1 MRQVGQM
8 SKKLTGV
15 GKLIANR
22 LNIMIDIE
30 TVGKSPGCGI
40 VQIAAVPF
48 RTNGE
53 YFAPFEI
60 KISADSCMAEGL
72 VADQETM
79 VWWDKQPR
87 EVRDTV
93 FSGVTTIRE
102 ALGEF
107 YLYLIRTNS
116 TIIPWCKGAGFDV
129 PILEYAMRKFGI
141 PVPWGHRSVRCFRT
155 LESLFTIPPNMVP
168 TKPRGLHDALV
179 DADYQ
184 ARTATTIL
192 NLLEIATDAI
202 PGNV

>member
-1 MRQVGQM
+1 MG
-8 SKKLTGV
+8 KKLTGV

-30 TVGKSPGCGI
+30 TVGKSVGCGI

-53 YFAPFEI
+53 YIAPFEI
-60 KISADSCMAEGL
+60 KISVDSNLVEGL

-79 VWWDKQPR
+79 IWWDKQPR

-93 FSGVTTIRE
+93 FSGVTSVRE

-116 TIIPWCKGAGFDV
+116 VIIPWCKGAGFDV

-141 PVPWGHRSVRCFRT
+141 PVPWGYQSVRCFRT

-184 ARTATTIL
+184 ARVATTIL